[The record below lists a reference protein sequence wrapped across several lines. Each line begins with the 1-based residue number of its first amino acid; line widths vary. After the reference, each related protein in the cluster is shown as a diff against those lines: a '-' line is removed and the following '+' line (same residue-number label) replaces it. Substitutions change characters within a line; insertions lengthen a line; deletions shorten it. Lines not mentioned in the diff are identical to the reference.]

1 MFETSVVRERAAAQP
16 RYSLLVMSV
25 TVHTAVVIG
34 IVAVSIHS
42 VRPPSHP
49 PNEIRLY
56 FAPPPPPQPL
66 GTPQAR
72 PQQPP
77 AAPHAASAPHVA
89 TAPATVVAPL
99 HIPDAIPTVAPSS
112 VTPGTTPGS
121 GDPNAHSDTIG
132 VPNGDPNSVSSDI
145 TPAAVPAPVPE
156 TIFRP
161 GGEVRPAVV
170 LHRVEPAYPHSAA
183 AIRLGGTIVLQ
194 CVVDKSGNVRDAQ
207 VVTSSHPAFN
217 DPALAALR
225 QWRFSPGVFHGK
237 PVDTYFELTIRFES
251 H

>member
-1 MFETSVVRERAAAQP
+1 MFETSVVRERAAAAQP
-16 RYSLLVMSV
+16 RYSLLFMSV

-34 IVAVSIHS
+34 VLAASIS
-42 VRPPSHP
+42 SLRLPLHP
-49 PNEIRLY
+49 PNEVRFY
-56 FAPPPPPQPL
+56 VAPPPPPQPL

-72 PQQPP
+72 PHQPP
-77 AAPHAASAPHVA
+77 AAPHAASAPHAA

-99 HIPDAIPTVAPSS
+99 HIPDVIPNVASS
-112 VTPGTTPGS
+112 TVTPTTTTGS
-121 GDPNAHSDTIG
+121 GDPNANSDVVG

-145 TPAAVPAPVPE
+145 TPTPAPVPE

-225 QWRFSPGVFHGK
+225 QWRFTPGVFRGR